1 MTLAFHYHIPA
12 IQKEDGI
19 YMPGYLATF
28 IDGLAK
34 KCDTL
39 ICYLHTPIKNELK
52 QMDYKLTSTNIELV
66 SIGKHIGVFK
76 RVLYSTQFIKQIE
89 QDIKSRSID
98 LMLMRAPSPLLPFVT
113 KVCIDNNIKYS
124 YLIVG
129 DYVKNLKESK
139 NIKPIKRFILNIF
152 YKYNRYY
159 QDKYSQNTL
168 LFTNNPIIAQEYKSF
183 NIKEIRTTTLSEKDF
198 YYDETFYKNKKLNIL
213 YAGRIEPSKGI
224 EDILNAVKIL
234 VNKGIDVTFN
244 LVGWDASKGEVHL
257 KYLQNKVEALN
268 LSKNF
273 IFHGKKQVGIELF
286 TMYRQSDIYI
296 IATRGDEGFPRTI
309 WEAMANS
316 SVVISTKA
324 GSIPIILK
332 DKENTILVDK
342 NSPEQISESIIEL
355 LQNLK
360 LVNKLQENGFALAQT
375 NTIEKQS
382 SIVISKIKEFINE
395 K

>member
-1 MTLAFHYHIPA
+1 M
-12 IQKEDGI
+12 
-19 YMPGYLATF
+19 
-28 IDGLAK
+28 
-34 KCDTL
+34 L
-39 ICYLHTPIKNELK
+39 I
-52 QMDYKLTSTNIELV
+52 
-66 SIGKHIGVFK
+66 
-76 RVLYSTQFIKQIE
+76 
-89 QDIKSRSID
+89 
-98 LMLMRAPSPLLPFVT
+98 RAPSPLLPFVT
-113 KVCIDNNIKYS
+113 KVCIKNNIKYS

-139 NIKPIKRFILNIF
+139 NIKPLKRFILNVF

-159 QDKYSQNTL
+159 QDKYSNNAL

-198 YYDETFYKNKKLNIL
+198 FYDETFYKNKKLNIL

-224 EDILNAVKIL
+224 EDILSALKIL
-234 VNKGIDVTFN
+234 VSKGLDVTFN

-257 KYLQNKVEALN
+257 NYLQNRVQELN

-286 TMYRQSDIYI
+286 TMYRQSDIYV

-332 DKENTILVDK
+332 DKENAILVDK
-342 NSPEQISESIIEL
+342 NSPKQISESIIEL

-360 LVNKLQENGFALAQT
+360 FVHKLQENGYALAQT

-382 SIVISKIKEFINE
+382 AVVISQIKEFINE